1 MHILKT
7 LMLSA
12 AFPAISVAAPF
23 LSTPGVGST
32 EGQALNTAQAWN
44 IAAESRTLIGQ
55 GGLPLVTEEQSLWNA
70 WRSGRIGKLPV
81 LAWGDGA
88 VIYPLGLT
96 IPVLQTSPGNF
107 SVIVLNKDAVPS
119 GMLGAPGAQWI
130 VKTTV
135 AGHHAIVAVSPRFVG
150 IKSNL
155 QIFATGPQGQLLT
168 YTVGLVS
175 GKERYTPQV
184 SFYLDL
190 APQAAAIPL
199 TPIRQK
205 AKTVVGGVQTVGHAS
220 HQKEPE
226 IVASKLSI
234 NWKEQCVVGDCA
246 QMMPLTV
253 SSTKTQT
260 FVHFPKTLQA
270 PPLILPKDRQ
280 GNSWYA
286 TSHLTA
292 NGKTLVVDAAPWRLD
307 LLRQG
312 PGKQI
317 MEIRLTQDSNQED
330 AR

>member
-1 MHILKT
+1 MHTLKT

-12 AFPAISVAAPF
+12 AIPAISVAAPS
-23 LSTPGVGST
+23 LHTPGVGSA
-32 EGQALNTAQAWN
+32 EGQALNTAQAWR
-44 IAAESRTLIGQ
+44 IAADSHTLIGQ
-55 GGLPLVTEEQSLWNA
+55 GGLPLITEEQSLWNA

-96 IPVLQTSPGNF
+96 TPILQTSPDNF
-107 SVIVLNKDAVPS
+107 SVIVLNKGAVPS

-150 IKSNL
+150 IQSNL

-175 GKERYTPQV
+175 GKERYTPQL
-184 SFYLDL
+184 SFYRDL
-190 APQAAAIPL
+190 APQSAAIPL
-199 TPIRQK
+199 TPVGPGAR
-205 AKTVVGGVQTVGHAS
+205 TVVGGSPAEGPAS
-220 HQKEPE
+220 RGKGPK
-226 IVASKLSI
+226 IVASHLSV
-234 NWKEQCVVGDCA
+234 NWQQQCVIGDCS

-253 SSTKTQT
+253 ASTKTQT
-260 FVHFPKTLQA
+260 FVHFSKALQVA
-270 PPLILPKDRQ
+270 PLILPKDRQ

-286 TSHLTA
+286 PSRLTA
-292 NGKTLVVDAAPWRLD
+292 GGKTLIVDAAPWRLD
-307 LLRQG
+307 LLQQG

-317 MEIRLTQDSNQED
+317 MQIRLTRGGNKEGNQ
-330 AR
+330 